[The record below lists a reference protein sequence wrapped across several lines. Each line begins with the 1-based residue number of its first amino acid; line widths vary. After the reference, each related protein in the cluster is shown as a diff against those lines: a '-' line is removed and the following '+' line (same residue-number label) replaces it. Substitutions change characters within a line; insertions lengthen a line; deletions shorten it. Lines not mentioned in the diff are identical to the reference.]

1 VEVYIGIAIAVL
13 VLIVALLVFIGTR
26 PADFRIER
34 SAQIGASGDAIF
46 AIINDLHQWGRWSP
60 YDKRDPEMKKTFEG
74 PPTGPGASYS
84 WNGNKNV
91 GEGRLTIVESKPG
104 QLVSMKLEFTRPF
117 KCTNR
122 VNFTLT
128 PAANGTLVSWIMDG
142 RNNFMAK
149 AFSLIIN
156 MDKMVGTDFES
167 GLANLKAVV
176 EAKKEEVIA

>member
-1 VEVYIGIAIAVL
+1 LIYIGIIIA
-13 VLIVALLVFIGTR
+13 VLIVALLVYIGTR

-34 SAQIGASGDAIF
+34 SAQMSAPGDAIF
-46 AIINDLHQWGRWSP
+46 SIINDLHEWGRWSP

-74 PPTGPGASYS
+74 PPRGPGATYA
-84 WNGNKNV
+84 WTGNRKV

-104 QLVSMKLEFTRPF
+104 QLVSMKLEFARPF

-122 VNFTLT
+122 VNFTLAPST
-128 PAANGTLVSWIMDG
+128 DGTLVSWIMEG

-156 MDKMVGTDFES
+156 MDKMVGSDFET
-167 GLANLKAVV
+167 GLANLKSVV
-176 EAKKEEVIA
+176 ERTEEEGIQ